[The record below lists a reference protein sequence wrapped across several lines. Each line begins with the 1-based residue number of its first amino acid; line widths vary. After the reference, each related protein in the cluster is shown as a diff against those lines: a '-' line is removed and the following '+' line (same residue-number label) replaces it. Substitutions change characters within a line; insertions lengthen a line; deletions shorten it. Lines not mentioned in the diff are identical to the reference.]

1 MRPRPILVMLIAGAC
16 TRAEPDDLERI
27 SLEEPAAAPV
37 LVREASE
44 SAAGGADLF
53 QPFTVQWLDG
63 AVWVLDSGNDRLVC
77 FDSTLSTAAAFARE
91 GEGPGEIQFA
101 MDMIADG
108 GRLLVAE
115 IGNGRISV
123 FDSAGVFQRTIPAVG
138 VPTYVAA
145 LDGEIFAAPGRDGY
159 YTNRI
164 GNGDGHARIPEVLAR
179 LARSDPLTYLPAGA
193 FIVAPPGGPVYVL
206 DGAVLGLAAYDPA
219 GELLDLRL
227 LPEPFRDALLRRRVK
242 EMERWGARAA
252 AFVSSPATKHIST
265 DDRGRLL
272 VPFSLPDHWGLL
284 IDPATWTAHPLP
296 LPRAEPAR
304 KILWSASHA
313 TLHDG
318 SLYVMSQDR
327 LYQFDAGG
335 WP

>member
-44 SAAGGADLF
+44 SAAGGA
-53 QPFTVQWLDG
+53 
-63 AVWVLDSGNDRLVC
+63 
-77 FDSTLSTAAAFARE
+77 
-91 GEGPGEIQFA
+91 
-101 MDMIADG
+101 
-108 GRLLVAE
+108 
-115 IGNGRISV
+115 
-123 FDSAGVFQRTIPAVG
+123 SAGVFQRTIPAVG

-145 LDGEIFAAPGRDGY
+145 LDGEIFAAPGSDGY

-206 DGAVLGLAAYDPA
+206 DGAVLGLAAYDSV
-219 GELLDLRL
+219 GELLNLRL

-272 VPFSLPDHWGLL
+272 VPCSLPDHWGLL

-318 SLYVMSQDR
+318 RLYVVSQDR

>member
-1 MRPRPILVMLIAGAC
+1 
-16 TRAEPDDLERI
+16 
-27 SLEEPAAAPV
+27 
-37 LVREASE
+37 
-44 SAAGGADLF
+44 
-53 QPFTVQWLDG
+53 VQG
-63 AVWVLDSGNDRLVC
+63 
-77 FDSTLSTAAAFARE
+77 
-91 GEGPGEIQFA
+91 IH
-101 MDMIADG
+101 
-108 GRLLVAE
+108 
-115 IGNGRISV
+115 
-123 FDSAGVFQRTIPAVG
+123 AVG

-145 LDGEIFAAPGRDGY
+145 LDGEIFAAQGRDSY
-159 YTNRI
+159 YTNR
-164 GNGDGHARIPEVLAR
+164 NGDGHARIPEVLAR

-206 DGAVLGLAAYDPA
+206 DGAVLGLAAYDSA

-227 LPEPFRDALLRRRVK
+227 LPEPFRDVLLRRRVK

-265 DDRGRLL
+265 DDRGLLL

-284 IDPATWTAHPLP
+284 IDPATWTAHLLP

-318 SLYVMSQDR
+318 SLYVVSQDR

>member
-1 MRPRPILVMLIAGAC
+1 MGGAHRPIR
-16 TRAEPDDLERI
+16 TWP
-27 SLEEPAAAPV
+27 PA
-37 LVREASE
+37 RFSAS
-44 SAAGGADLF
+44 
-53 QPFTVQWLDG
+53 VQG
-63 AVWVLDSGNDRLVC
+63 
-77 FDSTLSTAAAFARE
+77 
-91 GEGPGEIQFA
+91 IH
-101 MDMIADG
+101 
-108 GRLLVAE
+108 
-115 IGNGRISV
+115 
-123 FDSAGVFQRTIPAVG
+123 AVG

-145 LDGEIFAAPGRDGY
+145 LDGEIFAAQGRDSY
-159 YTNRI
+159 YTNR
-164 GNGDGHARIPEVLAR
+164 NGDGHARIPEVLAR

-206 DGAVLGLAAYDPA
+206 DGAVLGLAAYDSA

-227 LPEPFRDALLRRRVK
+227 LPEPFRDVLLRRRVK

-265 DDRGRLL
+265 DDRGLLL

-284 IDPATWTAHPLP
+284 IDPATWTAHLLP

-318 SLYVMSQDR
+318 SLYVVSQDR